1 MAAVPPS
8 PDRPSSPDGPPL
20 PAGPA
25 APDADTRDALAEA
38 PGAPPAARRGGVPA
52 PVAPADA
59 QDASPGGAEPPGP
72 AGGGGAADAG
82 EAPARHPQR
91 WLILAVICLAQLTVL
106 LDNTILTVAVPSLT
120 REMGASTADVQWMI
134 NAYALVQSGLLLS
147 AGSAADRYGRKKMLV
162 TGLLV
167 FGLGSVAAAYAQSPG
182 QLIAARAGMGV
193 GGALLMTTTL
203 AVVVQVFA
211 EDERPKAIG
220 LWGAV
225 GSLGFAAG
233 PLIGGSLLNHFWWG
247 AIFLINVPVALIGV
261 VAVARMVPES
271 RSGGGE
277 RPDLPGALL
286 STVGM
291 TGVVF
296 AIISGPEHGWL
307 SARVLVAAVVGLVA
321 LAAFAAWERHVPYPM
336 LDLSFFE
343 NRRFV
348 GAVAGGILIAFGM
361 GGSLFLLTQH
371 LQLVLGYEP
380 LAAGLRT
387 APLALMIVVLNLAG
401 VGAWLLRRFGTPG
414 TILAGMAML
423 SGGLAV
429 VGLLGRDGYGGV
441 FAGLVLMG
449 SGMAVAMPA
458 MATAIMSAIP
468 PAKAGVGAGVNGTL
482 TEFGN
487 GLGVATLGAVLN
499 SRFAALLPAAAAG
512 AGSLPTALERVDTA
526 SDRSAVHDAFASG
539 IQASELVGAG
549 AVLLGG
555 VLAAL
560 LLWRAERT
568 AEPVRKADG
577 VAGAA

>member
-1 MAAVPPS
+1 M
-8 PDRPSSPDGPPL
+8 
-20 PAGPA
+20 
-25 APDADTRDALAEA
+25 
-38 PGAPPAARRGGVPA
+38 
-52 PVAPADA
+52 
-59 QDASPGGAEPPGP
+59 
-72 AGGGGAADAG
+72 
-82 EAPARHPQR
+82 
-91 WLILAVICLAQLTVL
+91 ILAVICLAQLTVL
-106 LDNTILTVAVPSLT
+106 LDNTVLTVAVPSLT

-134 NAYALVQSGLLLS
+134 NAYALAQSGLLLT

-162 TGLLV
+162 TGLVV
-167 FGLGSVAAAYAQSPG
+167 FGIGSVAAAYAQSPG

-211 EDERPKAIG
+211 EDERTKAIG

-225 GSLGFAAG
+225 SSLGFAAG
-233 PLIGGSLLNHFWWG
+233 PLIGGSILDHFWWG
-247 AIFLINVPVALIGV
+247 AIFLINVPVALLGV
-261 VAVARMVPES
+261 VAVVRLVPES
-271 RSGGGE
+271 RSGGAE
-277 RPDLPGALL
+277 RPDLLGALL
-286 STVGM
+286 STIGM

-307 SARVLVAAVVGLVA
+307 SARVLVAAAVGLLA
-321 LAAFAAWERHVPYPM
+321 LAAFAAWEWRVPYPM

-348 GAVAGGILIAFGM
+348 GAVTGGILVAFGM

-387 APLALMIVVLNLAG
+387 APLALMIVVLNLGG
-401 VGAWLLRRFGTPG
+401 VGARLLTRLGTPV
-414 TILAGMAML
+414 TILGGMGMIA
-423 SGGLAV
+423 GGLAV
-429 VGLLGRDGYGGV
+429 VGLVGRDGYGGV

-449 SGMAVAMPA
+449 SGMAVSMPA
-458 MATAIMSAIP
+458 MANAIMSAIP

-487 GLGVATLGAVLN
+487 GLGVAILGAVLG
-499 SRFAALLPAAAAG
+499 SRFAALVPAVAAG
-512 AGSLPTALERVDTA
+512 AGSLPTALERVRTE
-526 SDRSAVHDAFASG
+526 SDRAAVHDAFASG
-539 IQASELVGAG
+539 IEASELVGAG

-560 LLWRAERT
+560 LLWRAERL
-568 AEPVRKADG
+568 AAPGREAD
-577 VAGAA
+577 AAARAA